1 MSATASPPDAAAP
14 KPRRGWVLELED
26 LALFAYLA
34 FGERLVM
41 RGATRVTGNV
51 NPLGP
56 LGGTHGRMAAL
67 ASFVAALGAAL
78 CLATRTSGD
87 GTGGAASRDGFE
99 DYARIVSMVLVG
111 MLIMAGQMALGHD
124 PSLGWFFGAL
134 GLLSLT
140 YLLYGHLPTAPG
152 VVRRFLMTPAIL
164 LGTTAFMDF
173 SQRLLPARAQLA
185 VLWRPHASGHDA
197 QALIVELLLG
207 AIGVYYILF
216 VVAPRKAAGAGG
228 SPLWWGARFI
238 VFLGGMWLNL
248 NLSL

>member
-1 MSATASPPDAAAP
+1 MTASAPSADNAAP
-14 KPRRGWVLELED
+14 KGRRGWVLELED
-26 LALFAYLA
+26 LVLFLYLA
-34 FGERLVM
+34 FGERLVF
-41 RGATRVTGNV
+41 RGMTRVAGGV

-56 LGGTHGRMAAL
+56 FGGTHGRTAAL
-67 ASFVAALGAAL
+67 ASFAAAIGAAL
-78 CLATRTSGD
+78 CLSTRSSGD
-87 GTGGAASRDGFE
+87 APDGATPRDGFE

-111 MLIMAGQMALGHD
+111 MLIMAGQMALGRD

-152 VVRRFLMTPAIL
+152 VVRRALMTPAIL
-164 LGTTAFMDF
+164 LGTTAFTDF
-173 SQRLLPARAQLA
+173 AQRMLPARAQLG

-207 AIGVYYILF
+207 AVGVFYILF
-216 VVAPRKAAGAGG
+216 IVAPRKAAGAAG
-228 SPLWWGARFI
+228 SPLWWGARFL

-248 NLSL
+248 GGGF